1 MTKATHDLIII
12 GSGPAGYTAAIYAG
26 RANLKPLVIAG
37 QNAGGAPGGQLMLTS
52 DVENFPGFPEGI
64 QGPDLMDKMRG
75 QAERFGATVIT
86 QDVTKVDFKKKPFSL
101 ETGSGKTY
109 AARSVIIATGAAAK
123 WLGLESETKL
133 RGHGVSACATCDAA
147 FFRDQRVVVVGGGDS
162 ALEEALFL
170 TRFAGHVTVVVRRDS
185 LRASQIMQD
194 RAQKNKKIDFLW
206 NSEVLEINDPAAGR
220 VTGVVIKN
228 SQDNATSEFKTDGV
242 FIAIGHQPNT
252 AVFKGAL
259 KLDRVGYLVTTDIVK
274 TSVEGVFAAG
284 DVHDHRYRQAV
295 TAAGFGCAAALEAQR
310 WLEDQASNI

>member
-1 MTKATHDLIII
+1 
-12 GSGPAGYTAAIYAG
+12 
-26 RANLKPLVIAG
+26 
-37 QNAGGAPGGQLMLTS
+37 
-52 DVENFPGFPEGI
+52 
-64 QGPDLMDKMRG
+64 
-75 QAERFGATVIT
+75 
-86 QDVTKVDFKKKPFSL
+86 L

>member
-1 MTKATHDLIII
+1 MAETIHDLIII

>member
-1 MTKATHDLIII
+1 MAETIHDLIII

-26 RANLKPLVIAG
+26 RANLQPLVIAG

-228 SQDNATSEFKTDGV
+228 SQDNAANEFKTDGV

-274 TSVEGVFAAG
+274 TSV
-284 DVHDHRYRQAV
+284 
-295 TAAGFGCAAALEAQR
+295 
-310 WLEDQASNI
+310 

>member
-86 QDVTKVDFKKKPFSL
+86 QDVTKVDFKKKTFSL

>member
-1 MTKATHDLIII
+1 MRDVVII
-12 GSGPAGYTAAIYAG
+12 GSGCAGLTAAIYAA
-26 RANLKPLVIAG
+26 RANLKPLVMEGVEA
-37 QNAGGAPGGQLMLTS
+37 GGQLTLTTL
-52 DVENFPGFPEGI
+52 VENFPGFPEGV
-64 QGPDLMDKMRG
+64 QGPELIQRMKD
-75 QAERFGATVIT
+75 QAARFGA
-86 QDVTKVDFKKKPFSL
+86 DFRSGNVTAADLSNRPFSL
-101 ETGSGKTY
+101 TVDEENIQ
-109 AARSVIIATGAAAK
+109 ARALIIASGASAR
-123 WLGLESETKL
+123 WLGLGSEKAL
-133 RGHGVSACATCDAA
+133 IGKGVSSCATCDGF
-147 FFRDQRVVVVGGGDS
+147 FFRGKDVLVVGGGDS

-228 SQDNATSEFKTDGV
+228 SQDNAANEFKTDGV

-274 TSVEGVFAAG
+274 TSV
-284 DVHDHRYRQAV
+284 
-295 TAAGFGCAAALEAQR
+295 
-310 WLEDQASNI
+310 

>member
-1 MTKATHDLIII
+1 MAETIHDLIII

-133 RGHGVSACATCDAA
+133 RGRGVSACATCDAA